1 MASRMHKFF
10 PMPPFPGL
18 AAFLAIAILAG
29 PGPAHGDIAI
39 GLAGPLTGSNSAI
52 GTEMRLGM
60 EGAVQEINNQGGVLH
75 QKLVLASEDD
85 ACDDALAVAA
95 AKRLVE
101 HNVHFV
107 VGHYCS
113 GATLLASPIYAD
125 VGALEIT
132 LSSNAVITEQ
142 GFDGLFRITG
152 RSDQQGR
159 ILADYLAT
167 HFAGKRV
174 AIVADRSV
182 YGVGLAAAIRPRI
195 AEQGKVTLAVDLSI
209 DVGTKDF
216 STIIDRLKET
226 GVEAVV
232 LAAYPTEGG
241 LIAKQAS
248 AAGLKLQY
256 VAGSTLS
263 NHLYWEVAGPSG
275 EGTIFVFVAD
285 GTKMPSAHDAV
296 EKLRAHNVDGQG
308 YTLYAYAAVQ
318 LFADAIERAQ
328 SVEPEAVDGELQK
341 GGLPTVLGDIAFDEN
356 GDNLTPNWHL
366 FRWTDSHYVDAN

>member
-1 MASRMHKFF
+1 MHNFVHT
-10 PMPPFPGL
+10 PPFLGL
-18 AAFLAIAILAG
+18 AAFLAVAG
-29 PGPAHGDIAI
+29 LTGPCPARADITI
-39 GLAGPLTGSNSAI
+39 GLAGPLTGSNAAV

-75 QKLVLASEDD
+75 QKLVLTSEDD

-101 HNVHFV
+101 RNVRFV

-125 VGALEIT
+125 VGTLEIT
-132 LSSNAVITEQ
+132 LSSNAAITEQ
-142 GFDGLFRITG
+142 GFDGLFRIAG

-159 ILADYLAT
+159 ILADYLET
-167 HFAGKRV
+167 NFTGKRV
-174 AIVADRSV
+174 AILADRSV
-182 YGVGLAAAIRPRI
+182 YGVGLAAAVRPQI
-195 AEQGKVTLAVDLSI
+195 AERGKVTLAVDLSI
-209 DVGTKDF
+209 DAGTKDF

-232 LAAYPTEGG
+232 LATYPTEGG

-248 AAGLKLQY
+248 AAGLKLQF
-256 VAGSTLS
+256 VAGSTFS
-263 NHLYWEVAGPSG
+263 NHLYWEVAGSSG

-285 GTKMPSAHDAV
+285 GTKMPSARDAV
-296 EKLRAHNVDGQG
+296 EKLRAHNIDGQG

-328 SVEPEAVDGELQK
+328 SIEPEAVDGELQK
-341 GGLPTVLGDIAFDEN
+341 GGLTTVLGDITIDEN

-366 FRWTDSHYVDAN
+366 FRWTGSHYVDAN

>member
-1 MASRMHKFF
+1 MASSMQNFF
-10 PMPPFPGL
+10 RSPHFLGL
-18 AAFLAIAILAG
+18 TVFLAIAGMAG
-29 PGPAHGDIAI
+29 SSPAHADITI
-39 GLAGPLTGSNSAI
+39 GLAGPLTGSNAAV

-75 QKLVLASEDD
+75 QKLVLSSEDD

-101 HNVHFV
+101 RNVRFV

-125 VGALEIT
+125 VGTLEIT

-142 GFDGLFRITG
+142 GFDGLYRIAG

-167 HFAGKRV
+167 HFAGERV
-174 AIVADRSV
+174 AILADRSV
-182 YGVGLAAAIRPRI
+182 YGVGLAAAVRPQV

-226 GVEAVV
+226 GVQAVV
-232 LAAYPTEGG
+232 LATYPTEGG
-241 LIAKQAS
+241 LIAKQAA
-248 AAGLKLQY
+248 AAGLKLQF
-256 VAGSTLS
+256 VAGSTFS
-263 NHLYWEVAGPSG
+263 NHLFWEVAGPSG

-328 SVEPEAVDGELQK
+328 SIEPDAVNGELQK
-341 GGLPTVLGDIAFDEN
+341 GGLSTVLGDIAFDEN

-366 FRWTDSHYVDAN
+366 FRWTESHYVDAN